1 MHHDILNIIQKAK
14 DTFTYHSFHYVDEHD
29 VKDYEVVY
37 ESTDGVLLKGIHPSQ
52 QKPHL
57 HFFVHDI
64 ETLKV
69 ILKPYPNHLIE
80 FVPKDWML
88 PLEQTGYIPY
98 SVLRDYWYKYQNPV
112 PASSL
117 TFATPKQTLEIA
129 LLSQSRTGSSRAFSG
144 ETVEVVSQWVTNQV
158 DGVDDSCVLIHQS
171 DVIEGA
177 VMVGLYGENEKRT
190 LWVRLIVVK
199 ASLQNQGIGQKLL
212 SQALY
217 YGQMHYAKRAFLMAD
232 DLNQN
237 ALYLYQKMG
246 FKPDLTSEQID
257 MISI

>member
-1 MHHDILNIIQKAK
+1 M
-14 DTFTYHSFHYVDEHD
+14 
-29 VKDYEVVY
+29 VY

-52 QKPHL
+52 HKPHL

-64 ETLKV
+64 ETLMV
-69 ILKPYPNHLIE
+69 MLKPYPNHLIE

-88 PLEQTGYIPY
+88 PLEQTGFIPY
-98 SVLRDYWYKYQNPV
+98 AVLRDYWYIYQNPV
-112 PASSL
+112 PSSIL
-117 TFATPKQTLEIA
+117 TFATLEQTLEIA
-129 LLSQSRTGSSRAFSG
+129 LLSQSRTGSSRAFLG
-144 ETVEVVSQWVTNQV
+144 ESEEVISHWVSNQV
-158 DGVDDSCVLIHQS
+158 EGVDDTCVLIHNR

-190 LWVRLIVVK
+190 LWVRMIVVK
-199 ASLQNQGIGQKLL
+199 ASAQNQGIGQKLL

-217 YGQMHYAKRAFLMAD
+217 YGQMHHAKRAFLMAD

-237 ALYLYQKMG
+237 ALHLYQKTG

-257 MISI
+257 MITK